1 MKLFLSGGGSDMQS
15 IEVDR
20 KFIEAI
26 DISKP
31 VLYIPVAINTDK
43 HPYLGCLEWLKGDFA
58 KFNFSNFVMWTEK
71 DLKNKTERDFEQF
84 GGVYIGGGNTF
95 KLLSDL
101 KEFGT
106 FDILKSLA
114 YKNMPIYGGS
124 AGAIVLTRT
133 IIPAIS
139 ADPNDINLKDLS
151 ALNLLSGNDIWC
163 HYDPSMETVI
173 QKFLKEY
180 DLKKIIAIPEDAG
193 LFVSE
198 KGIETVG
205 PNVITVFEGN
215 KKDIL
220 NPGEFLN

>member
-1 MKLFLSGGGSDMQS
+1 
-15 IEVDR
+15 
-20 KFIEAI
+20 
-26 DISKP
+26 
-31 VLYIPVAINTDK
+31 
-43 HPYLGCLEWLKGDFA
+43 
-58 KFNFSNFVMWTEK
+58 MWTEK